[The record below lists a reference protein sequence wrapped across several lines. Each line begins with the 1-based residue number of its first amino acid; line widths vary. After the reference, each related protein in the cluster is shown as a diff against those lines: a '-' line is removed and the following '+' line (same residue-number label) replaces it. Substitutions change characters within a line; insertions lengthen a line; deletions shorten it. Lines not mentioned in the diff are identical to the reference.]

1 MCSFCDEAG
10 DDNNDT
16 WRLDRQPR
24 LICIDKLKVD
34 AHWLNLAPQEKLYWG
49 RRKYFFFSV
58 SSLSNAKDIFS
69 TLRYLHSLER

>member
-16 WRLDRQPR
+16 GRLDRQPR
-24 LICIDKLKVD
+24 LICT
-34 AHWLNLAPQEKLYWG
+34 QEKLYWG

-69 TLRYLHSLER
+69 KLRYLHSLER